1 MEAMIRFL
9 QGIPQFGG
17 ADGGKEENLDPDI
30 KKKKTCTWTKT
41 ALSRLSYYFKKV
53 HYRRS
58 NIVYKERDPCKFVYL
73 VYEGEFEISKT
84 VFFKEKDE
92 DQFDHSQYLYT
103 APKDPF
109 LFTRKPKSEAPVPK
123 IQKIKNKTK
132 QFNVQ
137 VKLLGAGQI
146 ISEDAVNKTIH
157 TKTFKCKSLHGTLLE
172 MPVEDFYQRIK
183 RDHEDTWK
191 LI

>member
-1 MEAMIRFL
+1 MPSNFKEVATKESGEFFGELALIDNKPRSATIQCLTPCFFAVLDKNSYESSLGKIQKAQMEAMIRFL

-92 DQFDHSQYLYT
+92 DQFDHS
-103 APKDPF
+103 
-109 LFTRKPKSEAPVPK
+109 
-123 IQKIKNKTK
+123 
-132 QFNVQ
+132 
-137 VKLLGAGQI
+137 
-146 ISEDAVNKTIH
+146 
-157 TKTFKCKSLHGTLLE
+157 
-172 MPVEDFYQRIK
+172 
-183 RDHEDTWK
+183 
-191 LI
+191 